1 MPYVFCYNT
10 IKHLKTYKGVKTMQI
25 DAVLNGYKKCEKY
38 DLGDTVSEYIMYIDE
53 EPFFVSPTLT
63 AVTTNN
69 RVSTLNPKFVLFSA
83 PGATGKSTLAK
94 YIAAQYNA
102 LYWDL
107 PKTDQIGTGTF
118 DGSILRAVSAPKYS
132 GFIADL
138 NTSKALLV
146 VDAFDEAEI
155 ISGRKMLST
164 FIADISV
171 HLTDYSTPSVFF
183 FARTETAQYI
193 ASFCAENAIPIKHYE
208 IGFFQE
214 TAAKSFIA
222 QSIVEKG
229 NSPTPADWDCINTY
243 YDVVQRN
250 ITSAESQSFLGYA
263 PVLQAISVH
272 IKQYNNRAKL
282 LSELLNQKDCTA
294 IIMAIM
300 GDLLSREQNKKV
312 VPAFEKR
319 CKEVCPEF
327 TAWDTVYSQEEQ
339 LVRLINYIL
348 FKDTAFDNYPIEMPP
363 QLVVEYQALLDLFIP
378 QHPFIRNAFTD
389 VSPNGQLDFTGPAF
403 RDYTLARM
411 LQNLDFAEYAK
422 TYFEECNSQSYF
434 PSQIFFDCY
443 QALSNGIVYSEHL
456 AYVFDSFKAK
466 ATALERPYLQCSE
479 RVNDND
485 MSHTYIAVFGML
497 VDKRAGKKDDI
508 VMELSVT
515 DKKLN
520 FEKLS
525 NVSIDALSLRVV
537 IGRNGTEARITNSS
551 VICDTIEWAARSV
564 SIESHEPEGCLLV
577 SKSDMQ
583 GINPKFEI
591 ISDDNLRV
599 SSNNINHFFKLLP
612 YKYDFEDSS
621 SIDRTK
627 FIYALRCILS
637 EFRTDKKDM
646 LAKMAE
652 RIENVIVGGSPVKRS
667 ALDYLKSA
675 GIIYASSHLYKVNET
690 IMQAKGLHFAA
701 LARMDT
707 VLLDPVYREFCD
719 WYSDNK

>member
-10 IKHLKTYKGVKTMQI
+10 IKHLKTYKGVKAMQI
-25 DAVLNGYKKCEKY
+25 DAVLNGYQKCEKY
-38 DLGDTVSEYIMYIDE
+38 DLGTAVSEYIMYIDK

-63 AVTTNN
+63 SVTTDN

-94 YIAAQYNA
+94 YIAAKYNA

-107 PKTDQIGTGTF
+107 PKTDKIGTGTF

-132 GFIADL
+132 GFIANL

-164 FIADISV
+164 FIADIST
-171 HLTDYSTPSVFF
+171 HLTEYSTPSVFL

-193 ASFCAENAIPIKHYE
+193 TSFCAENSIPIKHYE

-229 NSPTPADWDCINTY
+229 NTPTPADLECINAY

-250 ITSAESQSFLGYA
+250 ITAVESQSFLGYA

-272 IKQYNNRAKL
+272 IKQYTNRAKL
-282 LSELLNQKDCTA
+282 LSELSNQKDCTA
-294 IIMAIM
+294 VIMSIM
-300 GDLLSREQNKKV
+300 GDLLSREQIEKV

-327 TAWDTVYSQEEQ
+327 ADWDKVYSEEEQ

-348 FKDTAFDNYPIEMPP
+348 FEDTAFSNYPIEMPP
-363 QLVVEYQALLDLFIP
+363 QLIVEYQALLDLFIP
-378 QHPFIRNAFTD
+378 QHPFVRNAFVD
-389 VSPNGQLDFTGPAF
+389 VSAYSQLDFTGPAF

-411 LQNLDFAEYAK
+411 LQEPAFAEYAK

-443 QALSNGIVYSEHL
+443 KALTNGVVVSEHL

-479 RVNDND
+479 QVDDDGANY
-485 MSHTYIAVFGML
+485 SYIAVFGML
-497 VDKRAGKKDDI
+497 TDKRAGKKDDV
-508 VMELSVT
+508 VMKLSVA
-515 DKKLN
+515 DKKLA
-520 FEKLS
+520 FEQLS
-525 NVSIDALSLRVV
+525 NVSIDASNLRVI
-537 IGRNGTEARITNSS
+537 IGRNNTETRITNSS
-551 VICDTIEWAARSV
+551 IICATIEWATKTV
-564 SIESHEPEGCLLV
+564 SIESHAPEGCLLV
-577 SKSDMQ
+577 SKSDME
-583 GINPKFEI
+583 GINPNFEI
-591 ISDDNLRV
+591 VSDGNLRV
-599 SSNNINHFFKLLP
+599 SANNINHFFRLLP
-612 YKYDFEDSS
+612 YKYDFEDTS
-621 SIDRTK
+621 SIDCTK

-646 LAKMAE
+646 LAKIAD
-652 RIENVIVGGSPVKRS
+652 RIEHVIVGGSPVKRTS
-667 ALDYLKSA
+667 LDYLKSA
-675 GIIYASSHLYKVNET
+675 GIIYASSHLYKVNEA

-707 VLLDPVYREFCD
+707 DLLEPVYREFCD
-719 WYSDNK
+719 WCSDNK